1 MEEQEKTIARIKTN
15 EKGNPMIAFGGVS
28 VSLFVV
34 IGVIA
39 WAVNVFGQVEGNSE
53 ALIKNAE
60 DHKVIYASLEA
71 IRLENNTIKT
81 LQKERHT
88 ELTKRLDRQ
97 EAKLDAIMDKLS
109 K

>member
-1 MEEQEKTIARIKTN
+1 MGEQHKTIAKIKTN
-15 EKGNPMIAFGGVS
+15 DKGNPIIAFGGVS
-28 VSLFVV
+28 VSAFVV
-34 IGVIA
+34 IGAIV

-53 ALIKNAE
+53 ALVKNAE
-60 DHKVIYASLEA
+60 DHKVIEASLAA

-88 ELTKRLDRQ
+88 ELTKRLERQ
-97 EAKLDAIMDKLS
+97 EQKLDAIMEKLS